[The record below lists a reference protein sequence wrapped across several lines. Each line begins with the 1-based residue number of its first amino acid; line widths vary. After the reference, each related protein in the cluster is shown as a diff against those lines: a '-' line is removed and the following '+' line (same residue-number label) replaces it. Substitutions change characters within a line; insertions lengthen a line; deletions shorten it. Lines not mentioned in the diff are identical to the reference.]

1 MPKTIQNC
9 KLKAWGSKSLFNLSY
24 MGATHS
30 KATPPTIPT
39 NSLKQHVTVN
49 SECVCRAISIYIH
62 NEAGKRNI
70 DLPSDI
76 ITLCIKHIP
85 FVMTNTILT
94 VEEEIEL
101 FEHLRSKIILERSMK
116 LMYCHLLY
124 EHKSIA
130 PSPFDMETFVK
141 ILQNKSNIL
150 IIFWTQFN
158 HVISLFINQSIH
170 QRIVDCKMF
179 ALLLRSQFVTCQCP
193 KELLFAISHLSWDIQ
208 RAVSPGVTFGA
219 LALYENPKSIEVSMD
234 SPDITNIDGNEV
246 FGGTAYTK
254 GDQYCDV
261 KLKRIQIYQMFC

>member
-1 MPKTIQNC
+1 
-9 KLKAWGSKSLFNLSY
+9 
-24 MGATHS
+24 MGATLPTHS

-179 ALLLRSQFVTCQCP
+179 ALLLRSQFVTHCQCP
-193 KELLFAISHLSWDIQ
+193 KELLFTVSHFSWDIEGD
-208 RAVSPGVTFGA
+208 VSPGITFGA
-219 LALYENPKSIEVSMD
+219 LGLYKTSENLEISMY
-234 SPDITNIDGNEV
+234 SPDIANIDGNEV
-246 FGGTAYTK
+246 FGGTAFTK
-254 GDQYCDV
+254 EEQYWDV
-261 KLKRIQIYQMFC
+261 QLKRIQIYQVFC